1 MKIMKNLLSVIYFCL
16 VSLTVVLFMQVAF
29 YTAVI
34 PDNFYREKTDLESF
48 ALGAYPNVRVIN
60 SGEEAIAASAGKKV
74 VYDMTVMLYGIIPI
88 KDVTVRQTDTPL
100 LTPSGE
106 AFGLK
111 MLTDGVM
118 VTEYGGVEG
127 INGFRS
133 PAKEGGIMTGDII
146 VSVNGIKTDTAVELS
161 DAVQLGGERTEVTVI
176 REGKRLILE
185 LKPEKSKEDGI
196 YKLGI
201 WTRDSCAG
209 IGTLTYY
216 DKRNMTYGG
225 LGHSVCDA
233 DTGALLPLS
242 RGETVPV
249 CINNVVKGVNG
260 RPGELCGSFM
270 SASASGDILINTD
283 CGVFGHANSVP
294 NSEKI
299 PMAFK
304 QEIELGNAVI
314 LTTVNGMT
322 PECFGIVIEKVDYN
336 SDTSVKNMVIRID
349 DDRLLQ
355 KTGGIVQGMSGS
367 PIIQN
372 GKLVGAVT
380 HVFVNDIS
388 RGYAVF
394 AENMYEISVGL
405 GTAESGGQA
414 A

>member
-1 MKIMKNLLSVIYFCL
+1 MKIMKKFLYLIYFCL
-16 VSLTVVLFMQVAF
+16 VSLTVVLFMQVSF
-29 YTAVI
+29 YTVVI
-34 PDNFYREKTDLESF
+34 PDNFYREKTDIRGF
-48 ALGAYPNVRVIN
+48 TLGAYPNVSVIN
-60 SGEEAIAASAGKKV
+60 EGGAITASTGEKN

-88 KDVTVRQTDTPL
+88 KDVKVRQTDTPI

-111 MLTDGVM
+111 MLTDGIM

-127 INGFRS
+127 VNGFRS

-146 VSVNGIKTDTAVELS
+146 VSVNGVKTETAAQLS
-161 DAVQLGGERTEVTVI
+161 DAVQLNYDRTEVKVVRGEEKLT
-176 REGKRLILE
+176 LQLT
-185 LKPEKSKEDGI
+185 PEKSKGDGI

-233 DTGALLPLS
+233 DTGALLPLAH
-242 RGETVPV
+242 GETVPV

-283 CGVFGHANSVP
+283 CGVFGHTNSVP
-294 NSEKI
+294 DGERL

-304 QEIELGNAVI
+304 QEIEIGSAVI

-336 SDTSVKNMVIRID
+336 SGTAVKNMVIRID
-349 DDRLLQ
+349 DERLLQ

-394 AENMYEISVGL
+394 AENMYKISAGL
-405 GTAESGGQA
+405 DSENISGQA

>member
-1 MKIMKNLLSVIYFCL
+1 MKIVGKFLSFIYFCL
-16 VSLTVVLFMQVAF
+16 VSATVVLFLQISF
-29 YTAVI
+29 YTEVI
-34 PDNFYREKTDLESF
+34 PDSFFREKMDLGSF
-48 ALGAYPNVRVIN
+48 GVGAYPNITVKSAEGAV
-60 SGEEAIAASAGKKV
+60 AAASAGGNIS
-74 VYDMTVMLYGIIPI
+74 DTGTVMLYNVIPI
-88 KDVTVRQTDTPL
+88 KNVTLKRTETPSL
-100 LTPSGE
+100 VPSGE

-118 VTEYGGVEG
+118 VTEYGSVEG
-127 INGFRS
+127 ISAVRS
-133 PAKEGGIMTGDII
+133 PAKEGGILTGDVII
-146 VSVNGIKTDTAVELS
+146 SVNGVKTETAKQLT
-161 DAVQLGGERTEVTVI
+161 DAVQLDINKTRVI
-176 REGKRLILE
+176 VMREGQRLEFTLD
-185 LKPEKSKEDGI
+185 PERSAVDGL

-216 DKRNMTYGG
+216 DKKNMTYGG

-242 RGETVPV
+242 YGETVPV
-249 CINNVVKGVNG
+249 CINSVVKGVNG

-270 SASASGDILINTD
+270 SASASGSIVLNTD
-283 CGVFGHANSVP
+283 CGVFGFASSVP
-294 NSEKI
+294 DKPEL

-304 QEIELGNAVI
+304 QDIEIGDAVI
-314 LTTVNGMT
+314 LTTLSGMT
-322 PECFGIVIEKVDYN
+322 PQSFDIVIEKVDYN
-336 SDTSVKNMVIRID
+336 SESAVKNMVIRIND
-349 DDRLLQ
+349 PELLQ

-394 AENMYEISVGL
+394 AENMYKI
-405 GTAESGGQA
+405 SGGLQEENDIDSVA
-414 A
+414 

>member
-1 MKIMKNLLSVIYFCL
+1 MKIMKKFLYLIYFCL
-16 VSLTVVLFMQVAF
+16 VSLTVVLFMQVSF
-29 YTAVI
+29 YTVVI
-34 PDNFYREKTDLESF
+34 PDNFYREKTDISGF
-48 ALGAYPNVRVIN
+48 TLGAYPNVSVIN
-60 SGEEAIAASAGKKV
+60 EGGAITASTGEKN

-88 KDVTVRQTDTPL
+88 KDVKVRQTDTPI

-127 INGFRS
+127 VNGFRS

-146 VSVNGIKTDTAVELS
+146 VSVNGVKTETAAQLS
-161 DAVQLGGERTEVTVI
+161 DAVQLNYDRTEVKVVRGEEKLT
-176 REGKRLILE
+176 LQLT
-185 LKPEKSKEDGI
+185 PEKSKGDGI

-233 DTGALLPLS
+233 DTGALLPLAH
-242 RGETVPV
+242 GETVPV

-283 CGVFGHANSVP
+283 CGVFGHTNSVP
-294 NSEKI
+294 DGERL

-304 QEIELGNAVI
+304 QEIEIGNAVI

-336 SDTSVKNMVIRID
+336 SGTAVKNMVIRID
-349 DDRLLQ
+349 DERLLQ

-394 AENMYEISVGL
+394 AENMYKISAGL
-405 GTAESGGQA
+405 DSENISGQA

>member
-1 MKIMKNLLSVIYFCL
+1 MKIMKKFLYLIYFCL
-16 VSLTVVLFMQVAF
+16 VSLTVVLFMQVSF
-29 YTAVI
+29 YTVVI
-34 PDNFYREKTDLESF
+34 PDNFYREKTDISGF
-48 ALGAYPNVRVIN
+48 TLGAYPNVSVIN
-60 SGEEAIAASAGKKV
+60 EGGAITASTGEKN

-88 KDVTVRQTDTPL
+88 KDVKVRQTDTPI

-127 INGFRS
+127 VNGFRS

-146 VSVNGIKTDTAVELS
+146 VSVNGVKTETAAQLS
-161 DAVQLGGERTEVTVI
+161 DAVQINYDRTEVKVVRGEEKLT
-176 REGKRLILE
+176 LQLT
-185 LKPEKSKEDGI
+185 PEKSKGDGI

-233 DTGALLPLS
+233 DTGALLPLAH
-242 RGETVPV
+242 GETVPV

-283 CGVFGHANSVP
+283 CGVFGHTNSVP
-294 NSEKI
+294 DGERL

-304 QEIELGNAVI
+304 QEIEIGSAVI

-336 SDTSVKNMVIRID
+336 SGTAVKNMVIRID
-349 DDRLLQ
+349 DERLLQ

-394 AENMYEISVGL
+394 AENMYKISAGL
-405 GTAESGGQA
+405 DSENISGQA

>member
-1 MKIMKNLLSVIYFCL
+1 MKIVGKFFSFIYFCL
-16 VSLTVVLFMQVAF
+16 VSATVVLFLQISF
-29 YTAVI
+29 YTEVI
-34 PDNFYREKTDLESF
+34 PDSFFREKMDLGSF
-48 ALGAYPNVRVIN
+48 RIGAYPNITVKSAEGAV
-60 SGEEAIAASAGKKV
+60 AAASAGGNLFNTG
-74 VYDMTVMLYGIIPI
+74 TVMLYGVIPI
-88 KDVTVRQTDTPL
+88 KNVTLKRTETPSL
-100 LTPSGE
+100 VPSGE

-118 VTEYGGVEG
+118 VTEYGSVEG
-127 INGFRS
+127 ISAVRS
-133 PAKEGGIMTGDII
+133 PAKEGGILTGDVII
-146 VSVNGIKTDTAVELS
+146 SVNGVKTETAKQLT
-161 DAVQLGGERTEVTVI
+161 DAVQLDVNMTRVI
-176 REGKRLILE
+176 VMREGQRLEFALD
-185 LKPEKSKEDGI
+185 PERSAVDGL

-216 DKRNMTYGG
+216 DKKNMTYGG

-242 RGETVPV
+242 YGETVPV

-270 SASASGDILINTD
+270 SASASGSIVLNTD
-283 CGVFGHANSVP
+283 CGVFGFAASVP
-294 NSEKI
+294 DMPEL

-304 QEIELGNAVI
+304 QDIEIGDAVI
-314 LTTVNGMT
+314 LTTLSGMT
-322 PECFGIVIEKVDYN
+322 PQSFDIVIEKVDYN
-336 SDTSVKNMVIRID
+336 SESAVKNMVIRID
-349 DDRLLQ
+349 DPDLLQ
-355 KTGGIVQGMSGS
+355 KAGGIVQGMSGS

-394 AENMYEISVGL
+394 AENMYKI
-405 GTAESGGQA
+405 SGGLQEENSLGSVA
-414 A
+414 

>member
-1 MKIMKNLLSVIYFCL
+1 MKIMKKFLYLIYFCL
-16 VSLTVVLFMQVAF
+16 VSLTVVLFMQVSF
-29 YTAVI
+29 YTVVI
-34 PDNFYREKTDLESF
+34 PDNFYREKTDISGF
-48 ALGAYPNVRVIN
+48 TLGAYPNVSVIN
-60 SGEEAIAASAGKKV
+60 EGGAITASTGEKN

-88 KDVTVRQTDTPL
+88 KDVKVRQTDTPI

-127 INGFRS
+127 VNGFRS

-146 VSVNGIKTDTAVELS
+146 VSVNGVKTETAAQLS
-161 DAVQLGGERTEVTVI
+161 DAVQLNYDRTEVKVVRGEEKLT
-176 REGKRLILE
+176 LQLT
-185 LKPEKSKEDGI
+185 PEKSKGDGI

-233 DTGALLPLS
+233 DTGALLPLAH
-242 RGETVPV
+242 GETVPV

-283 CGVFGHANSVP
+283 CGVFGHTNSVP
-294 NSEKI
+294 DGERL

-304 QEIELGNAVI
+304 QEIEIGNAVI

-322 PECFGIVIEKVDYN
+322 PECFGIVIEKADYN
-336 SDTSVKNMVIRID
+336 SGTAVKNMVIRID
-349 DDRLLQ
+349 DERLLQ

-372 GKLVGAVT
+372 GRLVGAVT

-394 AENMYEISVGL
+394 AENMYKISAGL
-405 GTAESGGQA
+405 DSENISGQA

>member
-1 MKIMKNLLSVIYFCL
+1 MKIVNKFLSFIYFGL
-16 VSLTVVLFMQVAF
+16 VSVTVVLFLQICF
-29 YTAVI
+29 YTETI
-34 PDNFYREKTDLESF
+34 PDNFYRERMDTGSF
-48 ALGAYPNVRVIN
+48 GLGAYPDITVK
-60 SGEEAIAASAGKKV
+60 SASDSSAAASAMGNV
-74 VYDMTVMLYGIIPI
+74 SDTMTAMLYGVIPI
-88 KDVTVRQTDTPL
+88 KDVTVKRTETPEL
-100 LTPSGE
+100 IPSGE

-118 VTEYGGVEG
+118 VTEYGSVEG
-127 INGFRS
+127 VGSFRS
-133 PAKEGGIMTGDII
+133 PAKEGGILTGDVI
-146 VSVNGIKTDTAVELS
+146 VSVNGVKTETAEQLTK
-161 DAVQLGGERTEVTVI
+161 AVQSDENETRITVMRGGERI
-176 REGKRLILE
+176 DLCLR
-185 LKPEKSKEDGI
+185 PEKSANDGL

-216 DKRNMTYGG
+216 DKSNMTYGG

-233 DTGALLPLS
+233 DTGTLLPLS
-242 RGETVPV
+242 YGETVPV

-270 SASASGDILINTD
+270 SASASGSILLNTD
-283 CGVFGHANSVP
+283 CGVFGFINDLPDAR
-294 NSEKI
+294 EI

-304 QEIELGNAVI
+304 QEIEIGNAVI
-314 LTTVNGMT
+314 LTTLNGMT
-322 PECFGIVIEKVDYN
+322 PQSFDIVIEKVDYN
-336 SDTSVKNMVIRID
+336 SDSAVKNMVIRID
-349 DDRLLQ
+349 DPDLLQ

-394 AENMYEISVGL
+394 AENMYKI
-405 GTAESGGQA
+405 SGGLSREA
-414 A
+414 AYEPVA

>member
-34 PDNFYREKTDLESF
+34 PDSFYREKTDLESF
-48 ALGAYPNVRVIN
+48 VLGAYPNVRVIN
-60 SGEEAIAASAGKKV
+60 SGEEAIAASAGKKG